1 MSRFNIKLNGWD
13 ASSAFNKWG
22 VSYQPVK
29 VEGVNSGV
37 SQGGTTIVDLVKTKD
52 LLTLQGNGVDAAT
65 FGKLSALARQDYL
78 TAVYP
83 HPETGENVT
92 KVMIPSLSPAIRT
105 PLRAGDVWYEGWT
118 LTLEER

>member
-1 MSRFNIKLNGWD
+1 MSRFNITLNGWD
-13 ASSAFNKWG
+13 ASFAFNKWG

-37 SQGGTTIVDLVKTKD
+37 SQGGSTIVDLVKTKD
-52 LLTLQGNGVDAAT
+52 LLTLQGNGVNADT
-65 FGKLSALARQDYL
+65 FGKLSLLARQDYV

-83 HPETGENVT
+83 HPETGDSVT
-92 KVMIPSLSPAIRT
+92 KVMMPTLSPAIRT
-105 PLRAGDVWYEGWT
+105 PVRTGEVWYEGWT